1 MPTILVTN
9 DDGIHAPGLLA
20 LKKGL
25 EPLGDVIVVA
35 PERNWSASSH
45 AKTMHKPLRIYPVT
59 LPDGSAAYTTSGSP
73 TDCVALAL
81 GGVLGVQFDLV
92 VSGINSGHNIGKD
105 VTYSGTVACAMEA
118 VIKGVPGMA
127 VSTCAPG
134 ETTGRHGRSA
144 PRRRR
149 PLPAR
154 SPALRWQGLPAY
166 TLLNVNVPGCDPAEI
181 PACASRGWAAV
192 CYGGNEMTE
201 RHDPGG
207 KPYYWLG
214 GSLPVDGDDLAT
226 DVGAVKH
233 GFISVTPISLDMTD
247 YGFLPQLAAW
257 ELAVDGELTMVFRPK
272 PCPTRWEGVAV
283 SLWVVADR
291 PAACRVGAAPAGRSA
306 PVL

>member
-1 MPTILVTN
+1 MPKILVTN
-9 DDGIHAPGLLA
+9 DDGIQAPGLLA

-25 EPLGDVIVVA
+25 ESLGDVIVVA

-45 AKTMHKPLRIYPVT
+45 SKTMHKPLRLYPVT
-59 LPDGSAAYTTSGSP
+59 LPDGSAAYSASGSP

-92 VSGINSGHNIGKD
+92 VSGINSGLNIGED

-118 VIKGVPGMA
+118 VIKGVPGIA

-134 ETTGRHGRSA
+134 EAATDMAAVRAAAGAVAHQVAGAALAHGV
-144 PRRRR
+144 PT
-149 PLPAR
+149 
-154 SPALRWQGLPAY
+154 Y
-166 TLLNVNVPGCDPAEI
+166 TLLNVNVPCCDPAEI
-181 PACASRGWAAV
+181 RGLRITRMGRRL
-192 CYGGNEMTE
+192 YGGNEITE

-214 GSLPVDGDDLAT
+214 GSLPADGDDLET

-233 GFISVTPISLDMTD
+233 GFVSVTPISLDMTD

-257 ELAVDGELTMVFRPK
+257 NLAVQ
-272 PCPTRWEGVAV
+272 AH
-283 SLWVVADR
+283 
-291 PAACRVGAAPAGRSA
+291 
-306 PVL
+306 